1 MTKDE
6 FAISAAQLIATLQ
19 EQRAMRLK
27 GGLYHLNQI
36 EMAYNTNRIE
46 GSQLSEEQTRYIY
59 ETRTISGEALS
70 VDDITETN
78 NHFRAF
84 DTMIDNYRE
93 PITAETMKE
102 YHRILKQ
109 GTSDAAKP
117 WFAVGDW
124 KQVPNAVGGRD
135 TCPPDQVANAISTL
149 LRKTPREMSF
159 RDICDFHYR
168 FEIIHPFQDGNGRV
182 GRLLMFQQ
190 CMSNNIMPFIVLDRK
205 KEFYYR
211 GLSNYE
217 KEPGFLID
225 TFRTFQDAYYAKY
238 AKFVPLLP
246 NDSPSGSVEPA
257 SIKQLNSDTEIAA
270 VEVNQ

>member
-6 FAISAAQLIATLQ
+6 FTIRAAQLISTLQ
-19 EQRAMRLK
+19 EQRAMKLK

-59 ETRTISGEALS
+59 ETKTISGEALS

-84 DTMIDNYRE
+84 DAVIDNYRD
-93 PITAETMKE
+93 PITVETIRN
-102 YHRILKQ
+102 YHWLLKQ

-124 KQVPNAVGGRD
+124 KRVPNAVGGRD
-135 TCPPDQVANAISTL
+135 TCPPDQVSSAIDTL
-149 LRKTPREMSF
+149 LQTTPAHLNF
-159 RDICDFHYR
+159 HDICEFHYR

-190 CMSNNIMPFIVLDRK
+190 CMANNIMPFIVLDNK
-205 KEFYYR
+205 KELYYR
-211 GLSNYE
+211 GLSKYE
-217 KEPGFLID
+217 DEPGFLID
-225 TFRTFQDAYYAKY
+225 TFRSFQDTYFAKY
-238 AKFVPLLP
+238 AKYVPLESREAGSRL
-246 NDSPSGSVEPA
+246 SPADLGKV
-257 SIKQLNSDTEIAA
+257 
-270 VEVNQ
+270 

>member
-6 FAISAAQLIATLQ
+6 FAIRAAQLISTLQ
-19 EQRAMRLK
+19 EQRAMKLK

-36 EMAYNTNRIE
+36 EMAYNTSRIE

-59 ETRTISGEALS
+59 ETKTVSGEALS

-84 DTMIDNYRE
+84 DMMIDNFHN

-124 KQVPNAVGGRD
+124 KKLPNSVGGRD
-135 TCPPDQVANAISTL
+135 TCPPDEVETAINAL
-149 LRKTPREMSF
+149 LRATPARMSF
-159 RDICDFHYR
+159 QEICDFHYR

-182 GRLLMFQQ
+182 GRLLAFQQ
-190 CMSNNIMPFIVLDRK
+190 CMANNIMPFIVLDRK

-211 GLSNYE
+211 GLSNYDTE
-217 KEPGFLID
+217 SGFLID
-225 TFRTFQDAYYAKY
+225 TFRSFQDAYYAKY
-238 AKFVPLLP
+238 AKYVPLLP
-246 NDSPSGSVEPA
+246 GE
-257 SIKQLNSDTEIAA
+257 
-270 VEVNQ
+270 